1 MTSEDRHEERVRV
14 AVVAALERIEGPDR
28 GRLARI
34 ERDLL
39 ARRAR
44 RRRGRT
50 WWWAIVGL
58 GLAGAAAG
66 AYWGMYA
73 PGEESGDRDTPAAV
87 PGEGRGD
94 GAGERAAGGDGEEA
108 GNGGKPREDDGPV
121 IYIGQ

>member
-34 ERDLL
+34 ERELL

-44 RRRGRT
+44 RRRGSL
-50 WWWAIVGL
+50 WWWAIAGL
-58 GLAGAAAG
+58 GLAAGAAG
-66 AYWGMYA
+66 AYWGMYV
-73 PGEESGDRDTPAAV
+73 PGEESGDRDTAPAV
-87 PGEGRGD
+87 PGEEQGG
-94 GAGERAAGGDGEEA
+94 GAREPAAGGDGEDA
-108 GNGGKPREDDGPV
+108 GNGEKPREDDGPV